1 MNEQLVEQRIRDVL
15 AQAGLLKE
23 AELVTGDEDLTTTET
38 ETSEGAP
45 ESVDAD
51 DKPDPPPKLINLFE
65 HPDAH
70 PYVLDLALLKKYG
83 PEWLEWE
90 SDTLLLQV
98 PIDFRTVTISDLN
111 MSKLQAVKTLHLVD
125 SFWQEWEVFTP
136 VTMALNGV
144 FPDFRVAQV
153 PTVAQCAVAVDIAR
167 RIRTEPKWS
176 DEMLAYLEVVH
187 KHDGISCSIEPLDFV
202 EVDMTDHPV
211 DCADVAQK
219 WPLVRRTR
227 KAPTGDTTT
236 DEQLRRLLIVQQAL
250 DEDRATLAAQLPL
263 LLT

>member
-1 MNEQLVEQRIRDVL
+1 VDTQLS
-15 AQAGLLKE
+15 
-23 AELVTGDEDLTTTET
+23 TTEEET
-38 ETSEGAP
+38 TQSVPATSEA
-45 ESVDAD
+45 DA
-51 DKPDPPPKLINLFE
+51 KPHPSPTLDNLFE

-90 SDTLLLQV
+90 PDTLFMQV
-98 PIDFRTVTISDLN
+98 PEDFNSASISDLN

-125 SFWQEWEVFTP
+125 GFWQEWEIFTP
-136 VTMALNGV
+136 VTMALNGL

-167 RIRTEPKWS
+167 RIRTEPAWS
-176 DEMLAYLEVVH
+176 DEMRAYLEVVH
-187 KHDGISCSIEPLDFV
+187 KHDGISCSIEPLEFV
-202 EVDMTDHPV
+202 EVDMEDYPV
-211 DCADVAQK
+211 DCADVVRQ

-236 DEQLRRLLIVQQAL
+236 DEQLRRLLVVQQSI

-263 LLT
+263 LLR